1 MLSVS
6 FIPRLSQGCQLRH
19 RRCPLR
25 ILFRCGSRVRC
36 REGSSGQ
43 RFPFLK
49 LLAQAWRGFP
59 GSKILTLELISTG
72 VKFLYWTPQECVRT
86 GSLCKGHQT
95 KMLPLHSSTLFKPLG
110 GGKRHNWVI
119 SYSFHHVKKKKKT
132 VPLWTSSLEICV
144 FSVFGLM
151 YASAHFTR
159 SKKGDLASHSYIQ
172 IVYVN
177 WRWIALEGTGL
188 YRLTIEFVH
197 RVLLSNC
204 SHCLLL

>member
-1 MLSVS
+1 MGCSVS
-6 FIPRLSQGCQLRH
+6 FIPLLSQGCQLRH

-36 REGSSGQ
+36 REGSNGQ

-119 SYSFHHVKKKKKT
+119 SYSFHHVKKKKT

-159 SKKGDLASHSYIQ
+159 SKKGDFTF
-172 IVYVN
+172 VY
-177 WRWIALEGTGL
+177 
-188 YRLTIEFVH
+188 
-197 RVLLSNC
+197 SNC
-204 SHCLLL
+204 LCELEMDYFGRYWTL

>member
-1 MLSVS
+1 MGCSVS
-6 FIPRLSQGCQLRH
+6 FIPLLSQGCQLRH

-36 REGSSGQ
+36 REGSNGQ

-119 SYSFHHVKKKKKT
+119 SYSFHHVKKKKKQCHYG
-132 VPLWTSSLEICV
+132 PPP
-144 FSVFGLM
+144 
-151 YASAHFTR
+151 
-159 SKKGDLASHSYIQ
+159 
-172 IVYVN
+172 
-177 WRWIALEGTGL
+177 
-188 YRLTIEFVH
+188 
-197 RVLLSNC
+197 
-204 SHCLLL
+204 